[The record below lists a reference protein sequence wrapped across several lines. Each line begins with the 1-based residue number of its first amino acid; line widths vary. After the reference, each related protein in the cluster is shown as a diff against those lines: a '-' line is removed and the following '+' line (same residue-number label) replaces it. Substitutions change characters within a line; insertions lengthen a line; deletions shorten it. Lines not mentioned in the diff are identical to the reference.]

1 MMKLHL
7 SSCFPVWD
15 PATRKVFWTHEFGFL
30 PAHAVV
36 AVNPAAAHPVACNG
50 VHVKLLAPPPRE
62 KSPVRLMLRAK
73 VLHVR
78 TAPGAQKRRGRVCL
92 VTRGVGAV
100 LRLCVFS
107 TRVTRG
113 PREAR
118 GVETCGGGRVLGVK
132 LNKVPALLL
141 EKGHLF
147 RRARVRV
154 VHFEIK
160 RLVSP
165 PREYVNEVLS
175 HALLLLGYRTI
186 ATLEH
191 HTCTGARGTRCVNGE
206 RGAGDVVADP
216 QLACHVLGTLP
227 TTTRARRAGL

>member
-1 MMKLHL
+1 MKLHL

-36 AVNPAAAHPVACNG
+36 AVNPAAAHPVTRDG

-62 KSPVRLMLRAK
+62 KSPIRLMLRAK

-78 TAPGAQKRRGRVCL
+78 TAPGAQKRRTRVYL

-100 LRLCVFS
+100 LRLRVFP
-107 TRVTRG
+107 TRFTRG